1 METLDIKIE
10 DVNFART
17 KFDKKKMLILMS
29 QTMVHGKCNKIR
41 KYLKS
46 SMQNSYISVFPKFM
60 FNRVSYVCS
69 MELYW
74 P

>member
-1 METLDIKIE
+1 METLNINIE
-10 DVNFART
+10 NVNFART
-17 KFDKKKMLILMS
+17 KFDTKMLILIS
-29 QTMVHGKCNKIR
+29 QTMVLGKCNKIT